1 MSSNQQNGP
10 RFRVDDY
17 VYFSP
22 QNALPQGQ
30 QAGERFVVVGVMPK
44 DRTGSYQYRIRPT
57 ASGPHRVVTELE
69 LRR

>member
-10 RFRVDDY
+10 RFHVDDY

-22 QNALPQGQ
+22 QNGVARAQ
-30 QAGERFVVVGVMPK
+30 QSGERFVVVGIMPP
-44 DRTGSYQYRIRPT
+44 DREGSYQYRIRPT